1 MSMEHRQ
8 EHIRTGAELRT
19 LREQCGFTLEQAAR
33 LLAIREWVLAAIEEN
48 ANGCYAD
55 KEMEQAIRDLYGA
68 HRQTGLCVTVSAGE
82 RVEITISA
90 ADMARLA
97 EAGSAKTLIVQYH
110 PKGKAG
116 RSAKVRIEAPL
127 AFKVQRAEGARS

>member
-1 MSMEHRQ
+1 MEHRQ

-19 LREQCGFTLEQAAR
+19 LREQCGFTLEHAAR
-33 LLAIREWVLAAIEEN
+33 LLEIRATTLEAIEDNRNGSHADPALEYKIRE
-48 ANGCYAD
+48 
-55 KEMEQAIRDLYGA
+55 LYGA
-68 HRQTGLCVTVSAGE
+68 HRQTGLSVTVAAGE

-127 AFKVQRAEGARS
+127 AFKIQRAAGATS